1 MTSHEPRT
9 LGYYAG
15 SRWFQWSVVCLVT
28 GMLVLGLLSALKDVE
43 ARAERQ
49 MVDLTIRNM
58 RTGMQ
63 LAMGEAL
70 MHQRE
75 GEIAGWAGSNPV
87 RWLERP
93 PAGYRG
99 ECSPISIKDLDQG
112 IWCFA
117 PESGNLFYKLRNQEL
132 AISAMVSAGEC
143 RLLSWRVERNA
154 AGLKSDSFAGL
165 RLVALGPCR
174 RRAGGN

>member
-28 GMLVLGLLSALKDVE
+28 GMLVLGLLSALKEVE

-75 GEIAGWAGSNPV
+75 GEIAGWARSNPV
-87 RWLERP
+87 RWLESTP
-93 PAGYRG
+93 VGYRG
-99 ECSPISIKDLDQG
+99 VCSKAVKGLAGGEWCFDDDRRVLIYKPRRIEYLRTVNGGAVGQCERLMWRVVRGAGKVVQSGFVGLRVEQCSP
-112 IWCFA
+112 
-117 PESGNLFYKLRNQEL
+117 
-132 AISAMVSAGEC
+132 C
-143 RLLSWRVERNA
+143 RWVLE
-154 AGLKSDSFAGL
+154 
-165 RLVALGPCR
+165 
-174 RRAGGN
+174 